1 MSKRVQLPLPE
12 FGEVLQ
18 PSDQLFGLPLD
29 LLQQLHILLVLG
41 APGLDALFWMQPPK
55 GRIEGDNSLPVPA
68 GYLSS
73 AAA

>member
-29 LLQQLHILLVLG
+29 LLQQLHILLVPG
-41 APGLDALFWMQPPK
+41 APGLDVLFWMQPPK

-68 GYLSS
+68 GYPSS